1 MPGES
6 PENCD
11 ERNQSDDGLY
21 SANAEGQST
30 GDKLWHIVSNALV
43 GIVGLTGGVLHAI
56 VSSICQRIWSIWFR

>member
-11 ERNQSDDGLY
+11 ERNQRDDGLY

-30 GDKLWHIVSNALV
+30 GDKLWRIVRNALV
-43 GIVGLTGGVLHAI
+43 GIVGLTGGELHAI
-56 VSSICQRIWSIWFR
+56 VNSICQRIWSIWFR